1 MADKIGLECKVYR
14 TASPLSST
22 VYSGAAWLEAKN
34 VKDVSISLSKGRA
47 DMSTRASTWREN
59 RGTLKE
65 GPVTL
70 TVKWDVDDDLCAALL
85 ASWLN
90 NTRIGLAFLDGAVT
104 GAGAQGPA
112 GNYECMEFPR
122 TENLEEGV
130 MIEAV
135 VEPRQYVGWFYT
147 GS

>member
-14 TASPLSST
+14 TASPLTST
-22 VYSGAAWLEAKN
+22 AYGGASWLEAKN
-34 VKDVSISLSKGRA
+34 VRDVSIDLSKGEA
-47 DMSTRASTWREN
+47 DMSTRASTWRET

-65 GPVTL
+65 GPVTM
-70 TVKWDVDDDLCAALL
+70 TVKWDVNDALCAALL

-90 NTRIGLAFLDGAVT
+90 NTMLGLAFLDGAVS

-112 GNYECMEFPR
+112 GNYECINFPR
-122 TENLEEGV
+122 NEQLEEGV
-130 MIEAV
+130 MIEV
-135 VEPRQYVGWFYT
+135 VVKPRQYQGWFYT